1 MVNIRNG
8 RMEDIFDLKR
18 LMRQLCKAYN
28 RTFYEDPWTLDLQY
42 KFESNPKGIFVA
54 EHSGD
59 IIGMILVDIG
69 RDPYSGALLAQLNN
83 FVVDDKVRH
92 EGIGSA
98 LLEAAIDF
106 CDTQKVSR
114 IQINARRENEI
125 LLKLFE
131 KHGFSEAFLVMDRV
145 SL

>member
-18 LMRQLCKAYN
+18 LMRQLCKTYH
-28 RTFYEDPWTLDLQY
+28 RTFYEDPWTLDLKY
-42 KFESNPKGIFVA
+42 KFESNPDGIFIA
-54 EHSGD
+54 ED
-59 IIGMILVDIG
+59 EEEIIGMILVDIG

-83 FVVDDKVRH
+83 FVVEDKVRH

-106 CDTQKVSR
+106 CDAQKVSR

-145 SL
+145 SQ